1 MEVMSDGV
9 KLKSGGRKRAR
20 RDRAG
25 FVNLGMNFLAEVVL
39 GWLIR
44 HVRTGVGWCYPSD
57 LSPGQA
63 WSEARVLLR
72 PFPSGMMTRS
82 YSA

>member
-9 KLKSGGRKRAR
+9 RLKSGGRKRAR

-25 FVNLGMNFLAEVVL
+25 FVNLGMNFLAEVV
-39 GWLIR
+39 
-44 HVRTGVGWCYPSD
+44 PSD

-72 PFPSGMMTRS
+72 PSPSGMMTRS